1 MGCSESLEKIFAGRW
16 IAGAR
21 VEDAVREAQKFNR
34 IGVKAIINYLGE
46 EFQREEDA
54 EEAIAKI
61 KEAIHA
67 IKSGG
72 VNADI
77 SVKPTQLGLLVS
89 EQLFASNLKMILREA
104 KKFGIF
110 VWIDME
116 EPETVGKVVHLYSK
130 EFSYNGVG
138 ICIQSYLKRSSGD
151 LRLLARQKA
160 VIRLVKGAYS
170 LTSAMYSTREEI
182 NSNYL
187 KLMEYLFKHFSKFT
201 IATHDLAIIEKALK
215 LNSRYKREV
224 TYAMLKGVRNR
235 YLKELAAKGESVSV
249 YIPFG
254 DKWISYSYRRLREAG
269 HLSLIIKSLF
279 ERQGV

>member
-1 MGCSESLEKIFAGRW
+1 MGYSESLEKIFAGRW

-21 VEDAVREAQKFNR
+21 VEDAVREAKKFNR

-54 EEAIAKI
+54 KEAIAKI
-61 KEAIHA
+61 KEAIRA
-67 IKSGG
+67 IKSGR

-89 EQLFASNLKMILREA
+89 EQLFASNLRMILREA

-116 EPETVGKVVHLYSK
+116 EPETVGKVVRLYSK
-130 EFSYNGVG
+130 EFSGNGVG
-138 ICIQSYLKRSSGD
+138 ICIQSYLKRSAGD
-151 LRLLARQKA
+151 LRLLARQNA

-182 NSNYL
+182 NSNYI
-187 KLMEYLFKHFSKFT
+187 KLMEYLFKHFGKFT

-215 LNSRYKREV
+215 LNSRYKKEV

-269 HLSLIIKSLF
+269 HLSLIMKSLF